1 MLKYFT
7 KQEKSWIYYDWAN
20 SAYSAIV
27 TAAILPT
34 FFAAQASAAGV
45 DEVVYNVW
53 FSWGTSAATLLVALL
68 APILGTMADYQ
79 DTKMRM
85 FGTFLALAI
94 GSTAAL
100 ALPVGWQGL
109 LTIYMITIIGFSGAN
124 VFYDSF
130 LVDVTTSQRMDRVS
144 TYGFALGYIGG
155 STIPFLAAIGLIS
168 FHQQLG
174 ITETMAVRF
183 SFLLT
188 AVWWLLFSIPMLKNV
203 RQVYGV
209 QPQQH
214 FVRGSFGRLWQTMR
228 HIRHYKQLVI
238 FLIAYFFYIDGVGT
252 IIHMSTVYGKA
263 LGLNTNSMIIALLV
277 TQIVA
282 FPCAIIFG
290 RLAERWGA
298 KTMLYYGIGIYILVC
313 FVGFYMVHVWQFW
326 LLAVLV
332 GTAQGGIQAIS
343 RSFYGKMVPKDRA
356 AEFFGFFDIFGR
368 FAAIMGPLLYGT
380 ITSVTRQPRYGVLS
394 LLSLFIIGGIVLY
407 FVNSNPQAIEL
418 VDGHLPQKE

>member
-7 KQEKSWIYYDWAN
+7 KQEKSWIFYDWAN

-34 FFAAQASAAGV
+34 FFAAQAGAAGV

-53 FSWGTSAATLLVALL
+53 WSWGTSAATLLVALL
-68 APILGTMADYQ
+68 SPILGTIADYR
-79 DTKMRM
+79 DTKIRM
-85 FGTFLALAI
+85 FRFFLVMAI
-94 GSTAAL
+94 ASTAML

-109 LTIYMITIIGFSGAN
+109 LGIYMVTVIGFSGAN

-130 LVDVTTSQRMDRVS
+130 LVDVTTSERMDRVS

-155 STIPFLAAIGLIS
+155 STIPFLAAIALIM
-168 FHQQLG
+168 FGGKIG
-174 ITETMAVRF
+174 IGPETATRI

-209 QPQQH
+209 EPERH
-214 FVRGSFGRLWQTMR
+214 YIRGSFRRLGQTMR
-228 HIRHYKQLVI
+228 HIRSYKQLVI

-263 LGLNTNSMIIALLV
+263 LGLDTQAMILALLV
-277 TQIVA
+277 TQVVA
-282 FPCAIIFG
+282 FPCAILFG

-313 FVGFYMVHVWQFW
+313 FVGFSMVHEWQFW

-343 RSFYGKMVPKDRA
+343 RSYYGKMVPKDKS

-368 FAAIMGPLLYGT
+368 FAAIMGPLLYGA
-380 ITSVTRQPRYGVLS
+380 ITGLTRQPRYGVLS
-394 LLSLFIIGGIVLY
+394 LLVLFIIGGVVLF
-407 FVNSNPQAIEL
+407 FVKPQQAGPSE
-418 VDGHLPQKE
+418 PSQA